1 MSTKAAFLARR
12 VVQAAMVVVGVVF
25 LSFFLVRLAPGDAA
39 MAIAGETGYSDPQY
53 VADLRREFGLDKPVL
68 TQFGIYLSKVA
79 VGDLGFSYQKRQPV
93 YDLIMERL
101 PATLLLAGVVIV
113 VSLAIGICVGAVSAK
128 YAGRLVD
135 GILRIV
141 LMAFYAMPS
150 YWLGLVL
157 VLMFSVHLGWLPA
170 FGIETMGG
178 DPAPMARALD
188 IGRHLVLPALTLGLF
203 FAAIYARLTRAAML
217 EVVNLDFVR
226 TARAKG
232 ISETRLFIRHVLRN
246 ALIPVVTYAGLQ
258 TSALVGGTVLV
269 ETVFSWPGIGR
280 LAYDALIARDNNLL
294 IGIFIFTSVLVVI
307 FNLLTD
313 LLYVVLDPRMELGK

>member
-1 MSTKAAFLARR
+1 MSTRATFLARR

-53 VADLRREFGLDKPVL
+53 VADLRKEFGLDKPVL
-68 TQFGIYLSKVA
+68 TQFGIYLAKVG

-113 VSLAIGICVGAVSAK
+113 VSLAIGIFVGAVSAK

-135 GILRIV
+135 GVLRV
-141 LMAFYAMPS
+141 FLMAFYAMPS

-157 VLMFSVHLGWLPA
+157 VLTFSVHLGWLPA

-294 IGIFIFTSVLVVI
+294 IGIFIFTSVLVVL

>member
-53 VADLRREFGLDKPVL
+53 VADLRKEFGLDKPVL
-68 TQFGIYLSKVA
+68 TQFGIYLAKVS

-113 VSLAIGICVGAVSAK
+113 VSLVIGIFVGAVSAK

-135 GILRIV
+135 GILRV
-141 LMAFYAMPS
+141 FLMAFYAMPS

-188 IGRHLVLPALTLGLF
+188 ISRHLVLPALTLGLF

-232 ISETRLFIRHVLRN
+232 ISETRLFMRHVLRN

-294 IGIFIFTSVLVVI
+294 IGIFIFTSVLVVL

>member
-1 MSTKAAFLARR
+1 MSTRATFLARR
-12 VVQAAMVVVGVVF
+12 LVQAAMVVVGVVF

-39 MAIAGETGYSDPQY
+39 MAIAGETGFSDPQY
-53 VADLRREFGLDKPVL
+53 VADLRREFGLDKPVV

-113 VSLAIGICVGAVSAK
+113 VSLIIGIFVGAVSAK
-128 YAGRLVD
+128 YAGRFVD
-135 GILRIV
+135 GILRMF

-307 FNLLTD
+307 FNLVTD
-313 LLYVVLDPRMELGK
+313 LLYVVLDPRMELGQ

>member
-1 MSTKAAFLARR
+1 MSTRATFLARR

-113 VSLAIGICVGAVSAK
+113 VSLIIGIFVGAVSAK
-128 YAGRLVD
+128 YAGRFVD
-135 GILRIV
+135 GVLRIF

-307 FNLLTD
+307 FNLVTD

>member
-1 MSTKAAFLARR
+1 MSTRATFLARR

-68 TQFGIYLSKVA
+68 SQFGIYLSKVA

-113 VSLAIGICVGAVSAK
+113 VSLIIGIFVGAVSAK
-128 YAGRLVD
+128 YAGRFVD
-135 GILRIV
+135 GILRIF